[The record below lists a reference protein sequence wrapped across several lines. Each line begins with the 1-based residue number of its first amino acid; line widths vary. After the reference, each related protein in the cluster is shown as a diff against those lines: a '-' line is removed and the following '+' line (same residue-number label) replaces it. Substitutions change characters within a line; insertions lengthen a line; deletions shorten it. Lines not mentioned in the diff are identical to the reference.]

1 MVGFHSVVGTLV
13 VLGYLML
20 TVLNVA
26 AIGRGG
32 GRVAPLA
39 RPLSYA
45 AAALLLLQYA
55 IGFAL
60 IGSGYD
66 KRGLHY
72 VLALSIILTIGFEHG
87 FARTRAAERHRA
99 LFIAAA
105 SALTTVLLVLTYI
118 VGQSGS

>member
-20 TVLNVA
+20 TVLYVA
-26 AIGRGG
+26 AVARGG

-45 AAALLLLQYA
+45 AGSLLLLQLVL
-55 IGFAL
+55 GFAL
-60 IGSGYD
+60 LGSGREN
-66 KRGLHY
+66 RGLHY
-72 VLALSIILTIGFEHG
+72 VLALLVVLAVGFEHG
-87 FARTRAAERHRA
+87 YARSRPSETARAR
-99 LFIAAA
+99 LTAAA
-105 SALTTVLLVLTYI
+105 AALTTVLLVLTYL